1 MSKLIVTADAG
12 STVNL
17 RQSASTSSAVITK
30 IKIGTE
36 VELIEKVTENWCKI
50 KYDKYEGYMMAKYL
64 KSPNQSKI
72 SQEDLH
78 TIYNSLQET
87 LTLIEKI
94 LK

>member
-64 KSPNQSKI
+64 KNPKTSKN
-72 SQEDLH
+72 DLQA
-78 TIYNSLQET
+78 IYDSLKEA
-87 LTLIEKI
+87 LTLIEKL